1 MRKRE
6 MTAEQFLSDVR
17 DFQMEIK
24 LDQGV
29 YRHVYFG
36 DPKTCN
42 MSFSLTTWPGFLCMS
57 GDMGEFVFE
66 RLEDMFQFFRAG
78 TEHRKAQAVY
88 TNPGYWGEKLR
99 AGSSP
104 KEDFDRD
111 TFVQSMIRSFRESFP
126 PGEPGRWETWR
137 DLKDQMRFQDWE
149 EDYRSALGFAYGF
162 MDWEDNCLFADPHEW
177 ASTVDNPRYIWACHA
192 ISWGVNLY
200 WKTKEPETP
209 AA

>member
-1 MRKRE
+1 MGKKE
-6 MTAEQFLSDVR
+6 LTTDQFLSDVKN
-17 DFQMEIK
+17 FQMKIK
-24 LDQGV
+24 MDNGV

-36 DPKTCN
+36 DPKTGN

-78 TEHRKAQAVY
+78 TECRKAQKVWI
-88 TNPGYWGEKLR
+88 NEGYWGEKLR

-111 TFVQSMIRSFRESFP
+111 TFVHSMIQSFRESFP
-126 PGEPGRWETWR
+126 PEEPGRWETWDELR
-137 DLKDQMRFQDWE
+137 DKLIWSDMDSMEQ
-149 EDYRSALGFAYGF
+149 ALQFAYDF
-162 MDWEDNCLFADPHEW
+162 RDWKNKAIFHEPYEW
-177 ASTVDNPRYIWACHA
+177 ASTAPNWRFLWACHA

-200 WKTKEPETP
+200 WKTKEPETIE
-209 AA
+209 A